1 MSMLIDMMP
10 ILSGETDKINFEFSF
25 SFEDNDESDIIP
37 GVTFPEPFTV
47 KGYVSNKSGY
57 MNLVSETDIPYETCC
72 ARCLKE
78 IKGHLHLCFE
88 KNCAVI
94 STLQNK
100 DTDDYLLI
108 EDAKLDLYVPLY
120 EEILLEFP
128 TRLLCDEECKGLCQK
143 CGKNLNEGECSCNRK
158 DIDPRL
164 AKIQQYI
171 NNLDE

>member
-1 MSMLIDMMP
+1 MSMLIDMTPM
-10 ILSGETDKINFEFSF
+10 LSGETDKIDFDFSF
-25 SFEDNDESDIIP
+25 TFEDENIIS

-47 KGYVSNKSGY
+47 KGYVTNSGGY
-57 MNLVSETDIPYETCC
+57 MRLVSETDIPYSTCC

-78 IKGHLHLCFE
+78 IDGVLPLSFE
-88 KNCAVI
+88 KNVAVL

-108 EDAKLDLYVPLY
+108 EDASLDLYVPLY

-128 TRLLCDEECKGLCQK
+128 TRLLCSEDCKGLCPK
-143 CGKNLNEGECSCNRK
+143 CGKDLNEGKCSCPTRET
-158 DIDPRL
+158 DPRL

-171 NNLDE
+171 DQLDD